1 MIVGLG
7 VDLIEIDRVKRA
19 HLKHG
24 QRFIDRLFTPGEAR
38 YCLRKKD
45 PYPSLA
51 GRFAAKEAVIKAFGH
66 GFGGRWKWTQ
76 IEVVREPSGKPT
88 LKLAGIMEEL
98 RVRRQIDRVHLTI
111 AHSKRDA
118 TATVIF
124 ESSKPA
130 KTKSRHKDKKTPRK
144 SSENWKRKT

>member
-7 VDLIEIDRVKRA
+7 VDLIEIERVKQA
-19 HLKHG
+19 HERYG
-24 QRFIDRLFTPGEAR
+24 QRFIARLFTPAEAR
-38 YCLRKKD
+38 YCLKKKD

-51 GRFAAKEAVIKAFGH
+51 GRFASKEAVIKAFSY

-76 IEVVREPSGKPT
+76 IEVVREPSGKPG
-88 LKLAGIMEEL
+88 LKLTGIMEKL
-98 RVRRQIDRVHLTI
+98 RKQRKIENMLLTI

-124 ESSKPA
+124 ESSSK
-130 KTKSRHKDKKTPRK
+130 RRKK
-144 SSENWKRKT
+144 

>member
-7 VDLIEIDRVKRA
+7 VDLIEIERVKQA

-24 QRFIDRLFTPGEAR
+24 KRFIDRLFTPAEAK
-38 YCLRKKD
+38 YCLKKKD

-51 GRFAAKEAVIKAFGH
+51 GRFAAKEAVIKAFSH
-66 GFGGRWKWTQ
+66 GFGGRWKWTH
-76 IEVVREPSGKPT
+76 IEVVRALSGKPS
-88 LKLAGIMEEL
+88 LKFTGIMEKL
-98 RVRRQIDRVHLTI
+98 RVQRKIKHVHLTI

-124 ESSKPA
+124 E
-130 KTKSRHKDKKTPRK
+130 TKGEHERK
-144 SSENWKRKT
+144 

>member
-1 MIVGLG
+1 MILGTG
-7 VDLIEIDRVKRA
+7 VDLIEIERVKQA

-24 QRFIDRLFTPGEAR
+24 SRFIKRLFTPAESQ

-66 GFGGRWKWTQ
+66 GFGGRWKWTH
-76 IEVVREPSGKPT
+76 IEVVRELSGKP
-88 LKLAGIMEEL
+88 KIQLAGILEKL
-98 RVRRQIDRVHLTI
+98 RVQRKIRRIHLSI

-118 TATVIF
+118 VATVLF
-124 ESSKPA
+124 E
-130 KTKSRHKDKKTPRK
+130 R
-144 SSENWKRKT
+144 

>member
-7 VDLIEIDRVKRA
+7 VDLIEIERVKQA
-19 HLKHG
+19 HEKHG
-24 QRFIDRLFTPGEAR
+24 QRFIDRLFTPGEAK

-51 GRFAAKEAVIKAFGH
+51 GRFAAKEAVIKAFSH

-76 IEVVREPSGKPT
+76 IEVVRDLSGKPS
-88 LKLAGIMEEL
+88 LKLTGIMEKL
-98 RVRRQIDRVHLTI
+98 RVQRKVDNVLLTI

-124 ESSKPA
+124 ESSA
-130 KTKSRHKDKKTPRK
+130 KAGKK
-144 SSENWKRKT
+144 

>member
-7 VDLIEIDRVKRA
+7 VDLIEIERVKQA
-19 HLKHG
+19 HEKYG
-24 QRFIDRLFTPGEAR
+24 RRFIERLFTPAEAH
-38 YCLRKKD
+38 YCLKKKD

-51 GRFAAKEAVIKAFGH
+51 GRFAAKEAVIKAFSY

-76 IEVVREPSGKPT
+76 IEVIREWSGKPG
-88 LKLAGIMEEL
+88 LKLTGIMEKL
-98 RVRRQIDRVHLTI
+98 RKQRKIGNILLTI

-124 ESSKPA
+124 ES
-130 KTKSRHKDKKTPRK
+130 TKKSFSTRRSR
-144 SSENWKRKT
+144 KRQ

>member
-7 VDLIEIDRVKRA
+7 IDLIEIERVKKA

-24 QRFIDRLFTPGEAR
+24 RRFIERLFTPAEAK
-38 YCLRKKD
+38 YCLKKKD

-51 GRFAAKEAVIKAFGH
+51 GRFAAKEAVIKAFSY

-76 IEVVREPSGKPT
+76 IEVVRESSGKPFLRFT
-88 LKLAGIMEEL
+88 GIMEKL
-98 RVRRQIDRVHLTI
+98 RVQRKIKLVHLTI

-124 ESSKPA
+124 E
-130 KTKSRHKDKKTPRK
+130 T
-144 SSENWKRKT
+144 SEDRER

>member
-7 VDLIEIDRVKRA
+7 VDLIEIERVKRA
-19 HLKHG
+19 HEKHG
-24 QRFIDRLFTPGEAR
+24 QRFIDRLFTTAEAK
-38 YCLRKKD
+38 YCLRKSD

-51 GRFAAKEAVIKAFGH
+51 GRFAAKEAVIKAFSH

-76 IEVVREPSGKPT
+76 IEVVRALSGKPG
-88 LKLAGIMEEL
+88 LKLTGIMEKL
-98 RVRRQIDRVHLTI
+98 RVQRKINSMHLTI

-124 ESSKPA
+124 ESDPKG
-130 KTKSRHKDKKTPRK
+130 RKK
-144 SSENWKRKT
+144 

>member
-19 HLKHG
+19 YLRHG
-24 QRFIDRLFTPGEAR
+24 QRFIDRLFTKGEAL
-38 YCLRKKD
+38 YCLQKKD
-45 PYPSLA
+45 PFPSLA

-66 GFGGRWKWTQ
+66 GFGGRWKWIQ
-76 IEVVREPSGKPT
+76 IEVVRQPGGKPQ

-98 RVRRQIDRVHLTI
+98 RSSRQIDRMHLTI

-124 ESSKPA
+124 ETSRPENF
-130 KTKSRHKDKKTPRK
+130 KTKIRRKVTKTRRK
-144 SSENWKRKT
+144 S

>member
-7 VDLIEIDRVKRA
+7 VDLIEIERVKQA

-24 QRFIDRLFTPGEAR
+24 KRFIDRLFTPAEAK

-51 GRFAAKEAVIKAFGH
+51 GRFAAKEAVIKAFSH
-66 GFGGRWKWTQ
+66 GFGGRWKWTH
-76 IEVVREPSGKPT
+76 IEVVREMSGKPSLQLT
-88 LKLAGIMEEL
+88 GIMEKL
-98 RVRRQIDRVHLTI
+98 RKQRKIDNLHLTI

-118 TATVIF
+118 TATVIL
-124 ESSKPA
+124 ETSQG
-130 KTKSRHKDKKTPRK
+130 RK
-144 SSENWKRKT
+144 

>member
-7 VDLIEIDRVKRA
+7 TDLIEIERVKQA

-24 QRFIDRLFTPGEAR
+24 QRFIDRLYTPAEAS

-66 GFGGRWKWTQ
+66 GFGGRWKWTH
-76 IEVVREPSGKPT
+76 IEVVRERSGRPT
-88 LKLAGIMEEL
+88 LKLTGIMEKL
-98 RVRRQIDRVHLTI
+98 RVERKIDNVHLTI

-118 TATVIF
+118 TAVVLF
-124 ESSKPA
+124 ESSKPG
-130 KTKSRHKDKKTPRK
+130 KKK
-144 SSENWKRKT
+144 

>member
-7 VDLIEIDRVKRA
+7 VDLIEIERVKQA

-24 QRFIDRLFTPGEAR
+24 QRFIDRLFTPAEAK

-51 GRFAAKEAVIKAFGH
+51 GRFAAKEAVIKAFSH
-66 GFGGRWKWTQ
+66 GFGGRWKWIQ
-76 IEVVREPSGKPT
+76 IEVVREITGKPS
-88 LKLAGIMEEL
+88 LRFAGIMEKL
-98 RVRRQIDRVHLTI
+98 RVQRKIKGVHLTI

-124 ESSKPA
+124 ESD
-130 KTKSRHKDKKTPRK
+130 KSGRK
-144 SSENWKRKT
+144 I

>member
-7 VDLIEIDRVKRA
+7 VDLIEIERVKHA

-24 QRFIDRLFTPGEAR
+24 QRFIDRLFTPAEAA
-38 YCLRKKD
+38 YCLKKKD

-51 GRFAAKEAVIKAFGH
+51 GRFAAKEAVIKAFSH
-66 GFGGRWKWTQ
+66 GFGGRWKWTH
-76 IEVVREPSGKPT
+76 IEVVRQVSGKPT
-88 LKLAGIMEEL
+88 LKFTGIMEEL
-98 RVRRQIDRVHLTI
+98 RVQRNIDRVHLTI

-124 ESSKPA
+124 ETSK
-130 KTKSRHKDKKTPRK
+130 
-144 SSENWKRKT
+144 

>member
-7 VDLIEIDRVKRA
+7 VDLIEIERVKQA

-24 QRFIDRLFTPGEAR
+24 QRFIERLYTPAEAK

-51 GRFAAKEAVIKAFGH
+51 GRFAAKEAVIKAFSH
-66 GFGGRWKWTQ
+66 GFGGRWKWVH
-76 IEVVREPSGKPT
+76 IEVVREPSGKPG
-88 LKLAGIMEEL
+88 LKLTGIMEKL
-98 RVRRQIDRVHLTI
+98 RVQRKISNMHLTI

-124 ESSKPA
+124 E
-130 KTKSRHKDKKTPRK
+130 TKK
-144 SSENWKRKT
+144 